1 MNNKPNLIPCHIAI
15 VCDGNGRWASQ
26 KGLPRSYGHKKGT
39 EPVKDITKIC
49 SEIGVKVLT
58 LYVFSTENWS
68 RSKGEVNFLMKLFV
82 EFFKKL
88 RKNASNNIKVNH
100 IGIKK
105 NLSDE
110 LIAEIKKTEESTQNN
125 TGMILNIALNY
136 GGRIE
141 IINSIQNLLSQIK
154 ENKIKIEDINDRVL
168 NNTLFTHGLP
178 DVDLIIRTSNEHR
191 ISNFLLWQS
200 AKAEIWITPVLWPDF
215 KKEHLFEAIEY
226 YEVSASQNI
235 KLN

>member
-1 MNNKPNLIPCHIAI
+1 MNNRFNSIPNHIAI

-39 EPVKDITKIC
+39 EPVENITKIC
-49 SEIGVKVLT
+49 SKIGVEVLT

-68 RSKGEVNFLMKLFV
+68 RSKEEVNFLMKLFV
-82 EFFKKL
+82 KFFKKL
-88 RKNASNNIKVNH
+88 HKNASSNNIKVRH
-100 IGIKK
+100 IGVKN

-110 LIAEIKKTEESTQNN
+110 LLNEIRKAEESTQNN
-125 TGMILNIALNY
+125 TGMTLNIALNY

-141 IINSIQNLLSQIK
+141 IINSVQDLLCQIK
-154 ENKIKIEDINDRVL
+154 ENKIKIDDINDEVL
-168 NNTLFTHGLP
+168 SNHLFTRGLP

-200 AKAEIWITPVLWPDF
+200 AKAKIWITPTLWPDF
-215 KKEHLFEAIEY
+215 TKEHLFQAIEY
-226 YEVSASQNI
+226 YNRV
-235 KLN
+235 LH

>member
-1 MNNKPNLIPCHIAI
+1 MNNKFNSIPKHIAI

-39 EPVKDITKIC
+39 EPVENITKIC
-49 SEIGVKVLT
+49 SEIGVEVLT

-68 RSKGEVNFLMKLFV
+68 RSKEEVNFLMKLFV
-82 EFFKKL
+82 KFFKKL
-88 RKNASNNIKVNH
+88 YKNASSNNIKVRH
-100 IGIKK
+100 IGVKN
-105 NLSDE
+105 NLSAE
-110 LIAEIKKTEESTQNN
+110 LLNEIKKAEESTQNN

-141 IINSIQNLLSQIK
+141 IINSVQALLSEIK
-154 ENKIKIEDINDRVL
+154 ENKIKIEDINDEVL
-168 NNTLFTHGLP
+168 SNHLFTHELP

-200 AKAEIWITPVLWPDF
+200 AKAEIWITPTLWPDF
-215 KKEHLFEAIEY
+215 TKEHLFEAIDYFNKVKE
-226 YEVSASQNI
+226 
-235 KLN
+235 K